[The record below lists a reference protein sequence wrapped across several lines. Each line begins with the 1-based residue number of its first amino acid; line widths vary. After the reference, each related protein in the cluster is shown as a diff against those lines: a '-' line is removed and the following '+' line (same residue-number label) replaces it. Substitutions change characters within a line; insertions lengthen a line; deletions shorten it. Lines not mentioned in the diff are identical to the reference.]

1 MAKHRSVLGGLI
13 GPTLLAGLLGLSCNN
28 TQCEG
33 LRDELTGLKRQWT
46 RCSAH
51 SDCIK
56 IGGNPGDCTGIMTC
70 SFAVNRNARLEA
82 ERRIASLPE
91 ETVDCTECTSPSCV
105 AGDIALCEQ
114 TSGHCIVVTTLLDG
128 GAMPNEGGSAGSSA
142 GD

>member
-13 GPTLLAGLLGLSCNN
+13 GPTLLVGLLGLSCNN
-28 TQCEG
+28 TQCES

-46 RCSAH
+46 RCSDH

-56 IGGNPGDCTGIMTC
+56 IGGNPGDCTGVMTC
-70 SFAVNRNARLEA
+70 NFSVNRNVRLEA

-91 ETVDCTECTSPSCV
+91 ETVDCTECTSPNCV
-105 AGDIALCEQ
+105 AGDISFCEQ
-114 TSGHCIVVTTLLDG
+114 VSGRCIIVTTLDDG
-128 GAMPNEGGSAGSSA
+128 GAMPNEGGASGSSA